1 MDRTAAESIAQGAS
15 YVINRQGRV
24 KNVLDSAGVH
34 MLSPRLRDGGLSLT
48 NTGALHIFNQ
58 RNEPHP
64 NTIPAP
70 EWNGTSGNGPAVVV
84 VEPDAEPYVRQGRNV
99 FHGFV
104 TACDRWILP
113 GESCLIVNQQGS
125 LLGHGISQC
134 NADEIRVFTK
144 GIAIKTRGG
153 LLEKE

>member
-1 MDRTAAESIAQGAS
+1 
-15 YVINRQGRV
+15 
-24 KNVLDSAGVH
+24 

-64 NTIPAP
+64 STIPAP

-104 TACDRWILP
+104 LSVDENLKQGDI
-113 GESCLIVNQQGS
+113 CLIYNQDGEYIAVGKAECEANEMT
-125 LLGHGISQC
+125 L
-134 NADEIRVFTK
+134 FKK
-144 GIAIKTRGG
+144 GIAVSVRDGLKNVEGHDSKT
-153 LLEKE
+153 